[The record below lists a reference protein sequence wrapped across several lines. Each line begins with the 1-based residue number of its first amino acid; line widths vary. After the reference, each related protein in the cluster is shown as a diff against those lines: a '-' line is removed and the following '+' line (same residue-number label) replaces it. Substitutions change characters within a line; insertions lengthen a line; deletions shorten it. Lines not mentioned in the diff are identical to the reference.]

1 MGSKKAMWAVGRLLT
16 RRSTL
21 AVDNMETISNSIL
34 ALPSASLCR
43 RPEGGKQMLGL
54 KLVRLIE
61 RHSGELALGLT
72 QRVRDSERTCDFK
85 KIPQDELLLAAV
97 EVYRNLEQWLVQKK
111 EDDIAKRFRT
121 IAARRA
127 AQGVRL
133 HQLVWALI
141 ISRNHLLHFLQRE
154 CFVDSILEVFG
165 ELEVQQ
171 MLDQFFDRAVYYSIL
186 GYDET
191 LYDQPRGAGSQKR
204 SSLPPE
210 HGCHESA

>member
-1 MGSKKAMWAVGRLLT
+1 MVSAKERGRY
-16 RRSTL
+16 RE
-21 AVDNMETISNSIL
+21 AIPHNCG
-34 ALPSASLCR
+34 AP
-43 RPEGGKQMLGL
+43 GG
-54 KLVRLIE
+54 
-61 RHSGELALGLT
+61 A
-72 QRVRDSERTCDFK
+72 
-85 KIPQDELLLAAV
+85 
-97 EVYRNLEQWLVQKK
+97 
-111 EDDIAKRFRT
+111 
-121 IAARRA
+121 
-127 AQGVRL
+127 GVRL

-204 SSLPPE
+204 RPSISRSSKPIRGP
-210 HGCHESA
+210 G